1 MKRLILLSLLTA
13 CLPLFA
19 QLPSETLLI
28 VNGSSPEAMTVANH
42 YIDLRGIPAERVLV
56 LEPPESYFRDENG
69 GTRWRTNAD
78 RTMRIVVEPL
88 RAKLEALNDPFPT
101 ALIFSPDWPTRIGL
115 GDGNFVSLTAFAG
128 TLGNLP
134 DPERIK
140 NGQAISPWFTAPD
153 QRARGMRLARYP
165 ATDLNEAGL
174 HPAMVL
180 GVFYDPL
187 DTEAIIA
194 ALKRSAGADHAAP
207 KGSVAIVTNTDV
219 RTRARL
225 PQMELAAE
233 RLARRNI
240 PLHMETRDVPL
251 PDTLI
256 GAMEGAASVPVQR
269 RYAGK
274 LVPGSFAEHLTSFA
288 GTFHNDSQT
297 KMTQWIAAGA
307 AGTVGTVDEP
317 MSIWT
322 KFPLVEIFERYA
334 MGNTLLEALMQSIGS
349 PYHSLPMGDPLCR
362 PWGREFSAV
371 RLETEWQENTLVIR
385 TPGLRPSSA
394 NEFHLHVDGTRIP
407 GTGPEWRW
415 EADPETTGPAVD
427 VLLHARKTWAPP
439 ETAMRRKIVKTPFSE
454 ILKFSEGDAHING
467 RFLLESE
474 RDMVVWEIYQ
484 GQRQIFRESQSGKTL
499 RATVPV
505 SVTGEGPAIYQAR
518 GITREGRRVRSAPL
532 QISR

>member
-1 MKRLILLSLLTA
+1 MKCLLPFFVLCL
-13 CLPLFA
+13 CLPLAA

-28 VNGSSPEAMTVANH
+28 VNGNSAAAMTVANH

-56 LEPPESYFRDENG
+56 LEPPESYFREENG

-78 RTMRIVVEPL
+78 RTTQFVVEPL
-88 RAKLEALNDPFPT
+88 RQKLEELNDPFPT
-101 ALIFSPDWPTRIGL
+101 ALIFSPDWPTRIAL
-115 GDGNFVSLTAFAG
+115 GGGNFVSLTAFAG

-134 DPERIK
+134 DFEQIQK
-140 NGQAISPWFTAPD
+140 GQAISPWFTAPD
-153 QRARGMRLARYP
+153 QRARGRRLIRYP
-165 ATDLNEAGL
+165 ATELNEAGF
-174 HPAMVL
+174 HPAMML
-180 GVFYDPL
+180 GVFYEPL
-187 DTEAIIA
+187 DTEALVA
-194 ALKRSAGADHAAP
+194 ALKRSAGADHTVP
-207 KGSVAIVTNTDV
+207 KGSVAIVTNEDV

-240 PLHMETRDVPL
+240 PLHMETREVPL
-251 PDTLI
+251 PETLI

-274 LVPGSFAEHLTSFA
+274 LVPGAFAEHLTSFA

-334 MGNTLLEALMQSIGS
+334 MGNTLLEALMQSLGS
-349 PYHSLPMGDPLCR
+349 PFHSLPMGDPLCR
-362 PWGREFSAV
+362 PWGNAFSAV
-371 RLETEWQENTLVIR
+371 RLETEWEENTLVIR
-385 TPGLRPSSA
+385 IPGLRPGPA
-394 NEFHLHVDGTRIP
+394 NEFHLHVDGVRIP

-415 EADPETTGPAVD
+415 QADPETTGPEVE
-427 VLLHARKTWAPP
+427 VLLHARKIWAPP
-439 ETAMRRKIVKTPFSE
+439 ETAMRREFIQSPFPE
-454 ILKFSEGDAHING
+454 ILKLSGGDPENEGQ
-467 RFLLESE
+467 FLLESSSE
-474 RDMVVWEIYQ
+474 MVVWEIHQ
-484 GQRQIFRESQSGKTL
+484 GQRRVFRESHTGETL
-499 RATVPV
+499 RAPVPV

-518 GITREGRRVRSAPL
+518 GITRDGRRVRSVPK
-532 QISR
+532 RMVR